1 MHKKK
6 YLIIVL
12 LFLFIIG
19 LESPLIAANKNA
31 WEIPDFNLKGLD
43 GKIHSLKEWK
53 GNVILLNFWA
63 SWCAPCQYEIKDLT
77 RYQRKFSDK
86 GFKIVSLG
94 LDKEQMLRNVHRSLE
109 INYPVLILNPE
120 ESETETILEQWGNH
134 DRMVPYNVLIDR
146 EGNIKYIHRGQLDKE
161 IIQEYLVPLL

>member
-6 YLIIVL
+6 YLIFLLL
-12 LFLFIIG
+12 LFITG
-19 LESPLIAANKNA
+19 LGGTSTAANNNA

-77 RYQRKFSDK
+77 RYQSKFSDK

-94 LDKEQMLRNVHRSLE
+94 LDKERMLRNVHRSLG
-109 INYPVLILNPE
+109 INYPVLILDPE
-120 ESETETILEQWGNH
+120 ESETEIILDQWGNH
-134 DRMVPYNVLIDR
+134 ERMVPYNVFIDR
-146 EGNIKYIHRGQLDKE
+146 KGNIKYIHRGQLDKE
-161 IIQEYLVPLL
+161 IIQEYVLPLL